1 MVLTDSKWKIGNLIG
16 NDKNMTN
23 LAISATQ
30 FETYF
35 IDVYYC
41 TLQECKVLFFTLIH
55 IELQYD
61 RQCGNYKSMTC
72 TRYVKFMV
80 IKIPLILLPLLQF
93 VKSRDLQRAVSFLLP
108 SNDGYYVSLTHYSQ
122 I

>member
-61 RQCGNYKSMTC
+61 RQCSNYKSMTC
-72 TRYVKFMV
+72 TRTTAEYVQDRVGTGRGARGARKMV
-80 IKIPLILLPLLQF
+80 
-93 VKSRDLQRAVSFLLP
+93 V
-108 SNDGYYVSLTHYSQ
+108 
-122 I
+122 